1 MALLKLDGVDITDSA
16 ADVVIEKVMNERAKA
31 TFAVEGV
38 IPEEDQVVLAYAKD
52 GTTLIFGGLVLDW
65 DINGPSDNDTEHDI
79 AEVEAVG
86 WERYTDWCSIS
97 LSYDV
102 PVDVEDVLD
111 DIVTDVLGDYGITYT
126 PTATGIQ
133 LAPFSCTNMPV
144 ADLIRQL
151 RERTG
156 LVITFNPDKSITTSA
171 PGATAAPFQ
180 ITDANLYRLS
190 KFKVGNQSR
199 ERGNRVVITFGPTG
213 HGDDIEHTWT
223 ADGVATEFSL
233 LDQNVRASDVWPG
246 VVTIDGT
253 SYPIWPAGGAP
264 GGEGIEWANAVADG
278 TLSFLGAPWVALIP
292 NGAEIVLRYAPQF
305 PFTIARE
312 TGATPVKEV
321 RLTKENTI
329 DYGAAV
335 EITDQ
340 ALARID
346 RASAKRLDI
355 ITDEDGFDIGQAL
368 TVNTTARGG
377 VVAAFLIAAITI
389 AMVIGDEHWEY
400 SFQVTEGDQP
410 QPTSNDDWRQL
421 TGGRGSS
428 TELSVVSGGGS
439 SSSSGSG
446 TAIRFPLGGSR
457 SNSQAM
463 GTTRTPVLDWQPF
476 EAPADMTATVR
487 VTCLTINAGQT
498 VTPYLTKYNSGTM
511 AWDIVATGTGTTST
525 TGAEQ
530 TFSAALTSGAFYR
543 LEHVTNNSAGEA
555 CTIGQLQ
562 GVA

>member
-1 MALLKLDGVDITDSA
+1 MALLKLDGVDITESA
-16 ADVVIEKVMNERAKA
+16 SDVSIDKVMNERARA
-31 TFAVEGV
+31 TFVVEGV

-52 GTTLIFGGLVLDW
+52 GSTLIFGGLVLDW
-65 DINGPSDNDTEHDI
+65 DINGPGDNDTEHDI

-97 LSYDV
+97 LSYAV
-102 PVDVEDVLD
+102 AVAVEDVID
-111 DIVTDVLGDYGITYT
+111 DFVTAVLGDYGLTYT
-126 PTATGIQ
+126 PTATGIM
-133 LAPFSCTNMPV
+133 LAPFTWVNVPA
-144 ADLIRQL
+144 ADAIRQL

-171 PGATAAPFQ
+171 PGAVAAPFQ

-213 HGDDIEHTWT
+213 HGDDIEHTWI

-264 GGEGIEWANAVADG
+264 GGEGIEWANAVDDG

-321 RLTKENTI
+321 RLTKEDTI

-355 ITDEDGFDIGQAL
+355 ITDEDGFDIGQTL

-421 TGGRGSS
+421 TSGRGAA
-428 TELSVVSGGGS
+428 TELSVVSV
-439 SSSSGSG
+439 SGPG
-446 TAIRFPLGGSR
+446 TGTSAMTPVIDLGGSDSDGCAR
-457 SNSQAM
+457 SSTWVAIPGQRPFFCRASFTALVSSWQWGRV
-463 GTTRTPVLDWQPF
+463 GTS
-476 EAPADMTATVR
+476 
-487 VTCLTINAGQT
+487 LTIYTRIYNVTDAVQVAQSTAVAG
-498 VTPYLTKYNSGTM
+498 
-511 AWDIVATGTGTTST
+511 ATSRPASPATYY
-525 TGAEQ
+525 
-530 TFSAALTSGAFYR
+530 AALEAGKEYVMEVLCVTANQSVYAF
-543 LEHVTNNSAGEA
+543 
-555 CTIGQLQ
+555 GQLE
-562 GVA
+562 ALS